1 VCVYVRVCVC
11 VCTRA
16 RVCVCVCAIA
26 AREVQ
31 MHTGMRMFTY
41 KDTHLRVYPY
51 GLQHGSPVLPRR
63 TRSWEPMPRPPT
75 LAVHLHVCMRA
86 RVCACVRVCVCV
98 CVRCAL

>member
-1 VCVYVRVCVC
+1 
-11 VCTRA
+11 
-16 RVCVCVCAIA
+16 
-26 AREVQ
+26 

-63 TRSWEPMPRPPT
+63 TGSWEPIPLPPT

-86 RVCACVRVCVCV
+86 RVCGCACACVCV
-98 CVRCAL
+98 VLAKEYHFQAFCLWMTPPLDYLDLVSIEQ